1 MTGGGRAGGGK
12 AGGDRPRVGFI
23 GLGSQ
28 GGPMAR
34 RIIEAGFPATLWAR
48 RPETLAPYA
57 GTAAATAGSPA
68 ELGTASDIACVC
80 VVDDAGVEEVVAGP
94 KGLLDGDG
102 MRPGGLI
109 VIHSTVH
116 PDTCVRLAER
126 AAERGVALIDAPVSG
141 GGPAAETGKL
151 LVMVGGDAG
160 AAERAKP
167 VFAAY
172 GDPVVHLGP
181 LGAAQRAKLVNNV
194 LFAAHLGVAL
204 QAFALAQSLD
214 IDPAGMSTV
223 LEHGS
228 GRSYGAGVVAGM
240 GFTLDPLV
248 DIAGPLL
255 QKDARLVAELARAAG
270 TEPAGTEPAGTEPA
284 GTEPAGTEA
293 GSMFAAV
300 DDALRS
306 LRHPR

>member
-1 MTGGGRAGGGK
+1 MTGDGATAGGT
-12 AGGDRPRVGFI
+12 PRVGFI

-34 RIIEAGFPATLWAR
+34 RIIEAGFPTTLWAR

-68 ELGTASDIACVC
+68 EVGAASDIACVC

-94 KGLLDGDG
+94 GGLLDG
-102 MRPGGLI
+102 MRPGGL
-109 VIHSTVH
+109 VAVHSTVH

-126 AAERGVALIDAPVSG
+126 AGERGVALIDAPVSG
-141 GGPAAETGKL
+141 GGPAAESGTL
-151 LVMVGGDAG
+151 LVMTGGDGAQADRAG
-160 AAERAKP
+160 P
-167 VFAAY
+167 VFATY

-181 LGAAQRAKLVNNV
+181 VGAAQRAKLVNNV

-204 QAFALAQSLD
+204 HAFALARGLD
-214 IDPAGMSTV
+214 IDPGGMSTV

-255 QKDARLVAELARAAG
+255 RKDARLVAELVRTTGTEGAG
-270 TEPAGTEPAGTEPA
+270 TGAE
-284 GTEPAGTEA
+284 
-293 GSMFAAV
+293 SMFAAV
-300 DDALRS
+300 DDALKS
-306 LRHPR
+306 LKHPR